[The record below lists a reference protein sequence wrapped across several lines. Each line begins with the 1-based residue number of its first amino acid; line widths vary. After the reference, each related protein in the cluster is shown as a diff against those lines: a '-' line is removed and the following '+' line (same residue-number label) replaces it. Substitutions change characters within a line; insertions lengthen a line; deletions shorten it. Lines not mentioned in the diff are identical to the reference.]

1 MQDRIPLHPG
11 RVRLTP
17 VAGQENTYDMTLADE
32 PQTVGT
38 PLNKATLL
46 TDATAQSILKQITR
60 DSIKL
65 GDLALGDEIQIP
77 VDGNIN
83 KFRVVHQGNPDP
95 SFYDASCDGTWLML
109 ISQGES
115 RRWDQNASGS
125 YTQNNDYS
133 AGVHTWL
140 NQVWIDTLEESA
152 LNFVKT
158 VKIPY
163 RPGASY
169 TSTTINSGADGL
181 SARAFLPSAREL
193 GGYTSGSD
201 EYRISD
207 GRKLD
212 YFDQA
217 ASNSSSDPSNSK
229 RTFNGVTYYT
239 RTPAYYAGYYLS
251 MLISIEGYASV
262 TGVTAQQYMQP
273 IIIMD
278 ADAYQWPDGTFH
290 DAAQESGIAVDT
302 VNDALSVLSMAAG
315 RAQNYWLIST
325 TRDWVVP
332 ATGKYQITCF
342 GGGGGGGY
350 GSSTSSG
357 SLVVGGGGGAGYL
370 AQAIVSLTKGD
381 VYRITIGLGGKSQN
395 AGQATSFGT
404 LVTANGGGAGLTDY
418 VNGQGSAIGGKDNYS
433 LGYLTGYAGNSGNGS
448 YYGIGGGGGF
458 FGVGGNGGAGQHNN
472 AGTGSIFATSGQ
484 NGTGF
489 ASGGGGGGSGGTLVS
504 STSGGVGAPGVCIIE
519 LLNAEEM

>member
-32 PQTVGT
+32 PQTEGT

-46 TDATAQSILKQITR
+46 TDSTAQSILKQMTR

-77 VDGNIN
+77 VDGNLN
-83 KFRVVHQGNPDP
+83 AFFRVVHQGNPDP

-109 ISQGES
+109 ISAGKQ
-115 RRWDQNASGS
+115 RRWDENASGS
-125 YTQNNDYS
+125 YTQNNDYA

-140 NQVWIDTLEESA
+140 NEVWIDTLEESA

-169 TSTTINSGADGL
+169 TSTTVASGADGL
-181 SARAFLPSAREL
+181 SARAFLPSAHEL
-193 GGYTSGSD
+193 GSYTSGSD
-201 EYRISD
+201 YYRISD

-217 ASNSSSDPSNSK
+217 ASNSVSDPSNSK
-229 RTFNGVTYYT
+229 RTFNGVTFYWT
-239 RTPAYYAGYYLS
+239 RTPAYYNGTYQS
-251 MLISIEGYASV
+251 VDIRIEGYASAI
-262 TGVTAQQYMQP
+262 GVTAQYYMQP

-332 ATGKYQITCF
+332 ATGKYRIICF
-342 GGGGGGGY
+342 GGGGGGADY
-350 GSSTSSG
+350 
-357 SLVVGGGGGAGYL
+357 GGGAGYL
-370 AQAIVSLTKGD
+370 AQDIVLLIKND
-381 VYRITIGLGGKSQN
+381 VHRITIGLGGKEGL

-404 LVTANGGGAGLTDY
+404 LVTANGGGAG
-418 VNGQGSAIGGKDNYS
+418 NSAPGQGSAAGGQDNYS
-433 LGYLTGYAGNSGNGS
+433 TGYLTGYAG
-448 YYGIGGGGGF
+448 YGGRGGGGGF
-458 FGVGGNGGAGQHNN
+458 FGTGGMGLYHTSIPNIYGNG
-472 AGTGSIFATSGQ
+472 S
-484 NGTGF
+484 GF
-489 ASGGGGGGSGGTLVS
+489 ASGGGMSGT
-504 STSGGVGAPGVCIIE
+504 GAPGVCIIE
-519 LLNAEEM
+519 LLNVEEMP